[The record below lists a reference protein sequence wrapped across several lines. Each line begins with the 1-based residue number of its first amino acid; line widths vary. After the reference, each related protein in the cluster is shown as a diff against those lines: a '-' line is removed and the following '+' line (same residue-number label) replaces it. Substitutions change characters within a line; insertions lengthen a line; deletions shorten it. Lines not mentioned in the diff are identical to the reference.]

1 MQVVKSKDVVV
12 GQSYYLDPTL
22 TTYGKVIS
30 NEQGSVYFELESD
43 NDGYYIAE
51 DNNTVGF
58 HVSPYIEF
66 IFKEN

>member
-12 GQSYYLDPTL
+12 GQSYYLDPTM
-22 TTYGKVIS
+22 TTYGKVVS
-30 NEQGSVYFELESD
+30 TENYSVYFELESD

-66 IFKEN
+66 IFKDN

>member
-22 TTYGKVIS
+22 TTYGKVVS
-30 NEQGSVYFELESD
+30 NENDSVYFELESE
-43 NDGYYIAE
+43 NDGYYITE
-51 DNNTVGF
+51 SDNTVGF

-66 IFKEN
+66 IFKNN